1 MASWVRTK
9 ITLALIKSMLV
20 RLRLSPSIKSITIAI
35 NETDVQENFIK
46 NQKGTLKKYLDNL
59 LLRIRKVKLM

>member
-9 ITLALIKSMLV
+9 ITLALIESMLV

-46 NQKGTLKKYLDNL
+46 NQKGTLKKYLDSL

>member
-1 MASWVRTK
+1 
-9 ITLALIKSMLV
+9 MLV